1 MKGEKQEKR
10 AGAGNKD
17 YQSYGPSTAL
27 QAGTA
32 APDFTLHTTPDQ
44 TVSLTDFR
52 GRPVI
57 LMFYPADWSPVC
69 GDQVVLYN
77 ELLPEFQSP
86 RRGGLARHLGG
97 RRLVSPRFRP
107 RSQIEVPADGGL

>member
-1 MKGEKQEKR
+1 MKGEKQDKR
-10 AGAGNKD
+10 AGAETRTTNPTAPRR
-17 YQSYGPSTAL
+17 PSRRARRRRTSRCTRRRTRL
-27 QAGTA
+27 
-32 APDFTLHTTPDQ
+32 L
-44 TVSLTDFR
+44 STDFR

-77 ELLPEFQSP
+77 ELLPEVQ
-86 RRGGLARHLGG
+86 RHDEGGLARHLGG

-107 RSQIEVPADGGL
+107 RSQIEIPPDGGL